1 MLDKTQFMKLIMLF
15 CFLLLIGLNWN
26 SGFAF
31 ITGFFLI
38 LFGFGIF
45 IFDKRRKGNTDD
57 NIINKMFEFYKYEN
71 ISGGFS
77 PAETV
82 QLNLTNFGIA
92 YCFFYLCLVFFGLIM
107 SWLKLTRKGI
117 QNYKISSKA
126 LASKRPVYFI
136 YFVFIFLSLLAIFI
150 RSESK
155 KEFIKPFGWSLLI
168 VLFLFSNSLNL
179 LVDSWSCHKIKE
191 SDIVQ
196 SFDCEEIKI
205 NKIDE

>member
-45 IFDKRRKGNTDD
+45 IFDKRRKENTDD

-71 ISGGFS
+71 IS
-77 PAETV
+77 V
-82 QLNLTNFGIA
+82 QLNLTKFGIT

-107 SWLKLTRKGI
+107 SWLKLKRKGI
-117 QNYKISSKA
+117 QNYKISAKA
-126 LASKRPVYFI
+126 LAIKRPVYFI

-150 RSESK
+150 RTESK
-155 KEFIKPFGWSLLI
+155 KQFIKPFGWSVLI

-179 LVDSWSCHKIKE
+179 LVDSWSCDKIKE

-196 SFDCEEIKI
+196 SFDCEEIQI